1 MDYILTNEGAALMTK
16 AVAGK
21 ELIFTRAE
29 TGKGYSSFPAGL
41 GGIAD
46 RQQNAD
52 MEVSHEGSDVR
63 ITCFLT
69 NRQLEEGYVMRQLGI
84 YARLAGDETD
94 TLVIVGQQ
102 YAGEMIHP
110 YADGEAE
117 YEFIILM
124 KASGT
129 SSIIV
134 EAGAGSLVTKRELN
148 AHVNRMDNPHGV
160 TAEQIGLGKVPNA
173 APGDMVPAFSEASQR
188 ADIDSGEKFS
198 VILGKIKKWFR
209 DLAAAAW
216 CSVSNNCTTTEA
228 GTVLDGRQG
237 TALQNQI
244 SEVKE
249 DVAEINSN
257 IANLKKSV
265 ADGKAL
271 IASAITSKGVSTAA
285 DAAYSVMAGNIR
297 NIVTT
302 KAPALIWYG
311 HAYRVISATINVTNG
326 KHYLIVYSAAPK
338 VAERGW
344 SNGGYTLTGASAVS
358 EVNRRNDRNSNGMY
372 VSTLILYVV
381 ATSGQLYFYKTYST
395 TDNGDGLYGNVGLSI
410 LQLD

>member
-1 MDYILTNEGAALMTK
+1 MPI
-16 AVAGK
+16 
-21 ELIFTRAE
+21 
-29 TGKGYSSFPAGL
+29 
-41 GGIAD
+41 
-46 RQQNAD
+46 
-52 MEVSHEGSDVR
+52 
-63 ITCFLT
+63 
-69 NRQLEEGYVMRQLGI
+69 
-84 YARLAGDETD
+84 
-94 TLVIVGQQ
+94 
-102 YAGEMIHP
+102 
-110 YADGEAE
+110 
-117 YEFIILM
+117 
-124 KASGT
+124 
-129 SSIIV
+129 
-134 EAGAGSLVTKRELN
+134 
-148 AHVNRMDNPHGV
+148 
-160 TAEQIGLGKVPNA
+160 
-173 APGDMVPAFSEASQR
+173 
-188 ADIDSGEKFS
+188 
-198 VILGKIKKWFR
+198 
-209 DLAAAAW
+209 
-216 CSVSNNCTTTEA
+216 
-228 GTVLDGRQG
+228 
-237 TALQNQI
+237 
-244 SEVKE
+244 
-249 DVAEINSN
+249 AEINSN
-257 IANLKKSV
+257 IADLKKSV
-265 ADGKAL
+265 ADGKSA